1 MEAYSKDLRKR
12 MLADCDAGMRTKQV
26 AEKCQVS
33 RPWVRRIK
41 QQRRE
46 TGQIAALPFN
56 GGRKPIIDRIHLA
69 DLVKQTP
76 DATLAELRDK
86 LGLRCSLSAI
96 HQALARLKITFKKR

>member
-12 MLADCDAGMRTKQV
+12 VLADCDAGMRTKQV
-26 AEKCQVS
+26 SEKYQVS

-41 QQRRE
+41 QRRRE
-46 TGQIAALPFN
+46 TGQITALPFN
-56 GGRKPIIDRIHLA
+56 GGRKPIIDRSHLA